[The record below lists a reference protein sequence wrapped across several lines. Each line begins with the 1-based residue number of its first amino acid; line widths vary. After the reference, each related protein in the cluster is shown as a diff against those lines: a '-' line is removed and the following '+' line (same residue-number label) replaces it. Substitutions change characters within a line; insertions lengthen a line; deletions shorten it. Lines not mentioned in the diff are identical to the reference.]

1 MFKIEGSK
9 ITLTRGDDAVIEL
22 SVFTP
27 DNKPYQVQEG
37 EKARFTVRK
46 NPLYNNS
53 TPPLIEK
60 DFAFA
65 TYSSKD
71 GESEDTESNESKTS
85 FGETESKTSFE
96 IRINSIDTKFMEC
109 GQYLYDVQFCD
120 LKNNLSTICNG
131 KLELTYEVG

>member
-27 DNKPYQVQEG
+27 DNKPYQPQEG

-46 NPLYNNS
+46 RPLYNNS

-65 TYSSKD
+65 TYGSKD
-71 GESEDTESNESKTS
+71 GESESNESKTS
-85 FGETESKTSFE
+85 FGEIESRTSFE
-96 IRINSIDTKFMEC
+96 IRINSIDTKFMDC

-131 KLELTYEVG
+131 KFELTYEVG

>member
-1 MFKIEGSK
+1 MFKIDGSK

-27 DNKPYQVQEG
+27 DNQVYQPQEG

-46 NPLYNNS
+46 KPMYNNS

-65 TYSSKD
+65 TYESNNESKNESKD
-71 GESEDTESNESKTS
+71 VESNGESNESKA
-85 FGETESKTSFE
+85 SFE
-96 IRINSIDTKFMEC
+96 IRLNSIDTKFMDC
-109 GQYLYDVQFCD
+109 GYYLYDVQFCD
-120 LKNNLSTICNG
+120 LKNNLSTICKG
-131 KLELTYEVG
+131 VFELTYEVG

>member
-1 MFKIEGSK
+1 MFKIDGSK

-46 NPLYNNS
+46 RPLYNNS

-60 DFAFA
+60 DFAFE
-65 TYSSKD
+65 TYD
-71 GESEDTESNESKTS
+71 NGEGS
-85 FGETESKTSFE
+85 ESKTSFE
-96 IRINSIDTKFMEC
+96 IKLNSIDTKFMEQ
-109 GQYLYDVQFCD
+109 GVYLYDVQFCD
-120 LKNNLSTICNG
+120 LQGNLSTLCNG
-131 KLELTYEVG
+131 KFVLTYEVG

>member
-1 MFKIEGSK
+1 MFKIDGSK

-27 DNKPYQVQEG
+27 DNKPYQIQEG

-60 DFAFA
+60 DFEFEEL
-65 TYSSKD
+65 SSNNKD
-71 GESEDTESNESKTS
+71 DDKV
-85 FGETESKTSFE
+85 KVW
-96 IRINSIDTKFMEC
+96 RIKIKSIDTKIMTY
-109 GQYLYDVQFCD
+109 GDYLYDVQFCD
-120 LKNNLSTICNG
+120 IKGNITTVCKG
-131 KLELTYEVG
+131 KFILTYEVG

>member
-1 MFKIEGSK
+1 MFKIDGSK

-46 NPLYNNS
+46 KPLYNNS

-65 TYSSKD
+65 THGSKD
-71 GESEDTESNESKTS
+71 GESGS
-85 FGETESKTSFE
+85 ESKTSFE
-96 IRINSIDTKFMEC
+96 IRINSIDTKFMDC

>member
-1 MFKIEGSK
+1 MFKIDGNK

-27 DNKPYQVQEG
+27 DNKPYQIQEG

-60 DFAFA
+60 DFAFV
-65 TYSSKD
+65 TYNN
-71 GESEDTESNESKTS
+71 GEGS
-85 FGETESKTSFE
+85 ESKTSFE
-96 IRINSIDTKFMEC
+96 IRINSIDTKFVDC

-120 LKNNLSTICNG
+120 LKNNLSTICSG

>member
-27 DNKPYQVQEG
+27 DNKPYQPQEG

-46 NPLYNNS
+46 KPLYNNS

-65 TYSSKD
+65 TYSD
-71 GESEDTESNESKTS
+71 GESN
-85 FGETESKTSFE
+85 ESKTSFE
-96 IRINSIDTKFMEC
+96 IRISSIDTKFMDC

-131 KLELTYEVG
+131 KFELTYEVG

>member
-1 MFKIEGSK
+1 MFKIDGSK

-27 DNKPYQVQEG
+27 DNKPYQIQEG

-60 DFAFA
+60 DFEFEEL
-65 TYSSKD
+65 SSNNKD
-71 GESEDTESNESKTS
+71 DDKV
-85 FGETESKTSFE
+85 KVW
-96 IRINSIDTKFMEC
+96 RIKIKSIDTKFMTY
-109 GQYLYDVQFCD
+109 GDYLYDVQFCD
-120 LKNNLSTICNG
+120 IKGNITTVCKG
-131 KLELTYEVG
+131 KFILTYEVG

>member
-1 MFKIEGSK
+1 MFKIDGSK

-46 NPLYNNS
+46 RPLYNNS

-65 TYSSKD
+65 TY
-71 GESEDTESNESKTS
+71 GE
-85 FGETESKTSFE
+85 GEGSESKTSFE
-96 IRINSIDTKFMEC
+96 IKLNSIDTKFIEQ
-109 GQYLYDVQFCD
+109 GEYLYDVQFCD
-120 LKNNLSTICNG
+120 LKGNLSTLCNG
-131 KLELTYEVG
+131 KFELTYEVG

>member
-1 MFKIEGSK
+1 MFRIDGSK
-9 ITLTRGDDAVIEL
+9 ISLTRGDDAIIEL

-46 NPLYNNS
+46 RPLYNNS

-65 TYSSKD
+65 TYNK
-71 GESEDTESNESKTS
+71 EESNEGKI
-85 FGETESKTSFE
+85 SFE
-96 IRINSIDTKFMEC
+96 IKINSVDTKFMER
-109 GQYLYDVQFCD
+109 GEYLYDVQFCD
-120 LKNNLSTICNG
+120 LQDNLSTLCKGIF
-131 KLELTYEVG
+131 ELTYEVG

>member
-1 MFKIEGSK
+1 MFKIDGSK

-27 DNKPYQVQEG
+27 DNKPYKVQEG

-46 NPLYNNS
+46 RPLYNNS

-65 TYSSKD
+65 TY
-71 GESEDTESNESKTS
+71 GEGEGSESKI
-85 FGETESKTSFE
+85 SFE
-96 IRINSIDTKFMEC
+96 RRCYQKLAFHFVSYPD
-109 GQYLYDVQFCD
+109 CD
-120 LKNNLSTICNG
+120 SDDC
-131 KLELTYEVG
+131 

>member
-1 MFKIEGSK
+1 MFKIDGSK

-27 DNKPYQVQEG
+27 DNQVYQPQEG

-46 NPLYNNS
+46 KPMYNNS

-65 TYSSKD
+65 TYESKND
-71 GESEDTESNESKTS
+71 SKEAESNGESNESKTS
-85 FGETESKTSFE
+85 FE
-96 IRINSIDTKFMEC
+96 IRLNSIDTKFIDC
-109 GQYLYDVQFCD
+109 GSYLYDVQFCD
-120 LKNNLSTICNG
+120 LKNNLSTICKG
-131 KLELTYEVG
+131 VFELTYEVG

>member
-1 MFKIEGSK
+1 MFKIDGSK

-46 NPLYNNS
+46 KPLYNNS

-65 TYSSKD
+65 TYGSKD
-71 GESEDTESNESKTS
+71 GESENTSGESKI
-85 FGETESKTSFE
+85 SFE
-96 IRINSIDTKFMEC
+96 IKLNSIDTKFMDYGE
-109 GQYLYDVQFCD
+109 YLYDVQFCD
-120 LKNNLSTICNG
+120 LQNNLSTLCKG
-131 KLELTYEVG
+131 KFELTYEVG